1 MPEVK
6 VIRIAVAKDDSYGLV
21 FGQLVENHSQV
32 AVAMIDREGAL
43 LMADEA
49 ERQEGDFVL
58 YMPDDAV
65 FAVLE
70 DPDFIAE

>member
-6 VIRIAVAKDDSYGLV
+6 VIRIGIDERVGVGLV
-21 FGQLVENHSQV
+21 FGQLLSNPSQV

-49 ERQEGDFVL
+49 HSQQGDFIL
-58 YMPDDAV
+58 DMPDDAV

-70 DPDFIAE
+70 DPGFV